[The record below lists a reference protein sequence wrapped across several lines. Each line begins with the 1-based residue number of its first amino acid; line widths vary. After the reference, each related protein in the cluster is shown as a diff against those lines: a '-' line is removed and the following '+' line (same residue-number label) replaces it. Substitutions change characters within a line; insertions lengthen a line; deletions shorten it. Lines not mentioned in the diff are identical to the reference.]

1 MVAGY
6 LYLYHLLNC
15 TLPDVTRPALSESYD
30 NPDLACEDSSR
41 HVEVGYHI
49 DDTLVPVLD
58 ACFNETTLVTTYTKH
73 RLSKWVSSVQAI
85 TRPPPTYYFFQL
97 EFFRVDVQSLFRSGD
112 SILASLDL
120 DGYINDTHFIKIGNL
135 APYEDFFYTFQRD
148 ATYHL
153 ANSAPQ
159 WNTFDEG
166 NWKVVEQGVLDF
178 SQDAF
183 VYGDATVLTGT
194 LKVATLANSS
204 GVPVEIYLY
213 YGRIPVPRWFWKLI
227 YYDDFNVGVIF
238 FGFNNPYASKNEVDT
253 EFLTEVCSVDVF
265 ESAATSWHL
274 EDVDNTD
281 PALGYIYAC
290 RVNLDEILDPLVN
303 SIVSNVLP
311 MEIRRADIF

>member
-1 MVAGY
+1 M
-6 LYLYHLLNC
+6 
-15 TLPDVTRPALSESYD
+15 
-30 NPDLACEDSSR
+30 
-41 HVEVGYHI
+41 
-49 DDTLVPVLD
+49 
-58 ACFNETTLVTTYTKH
+58 
-73 RLSKWVSSVQAI
+73 
-85 TRPPPTYYFFQL
+85 
-97 EFFRVDVQSLFRSGD
+97 
-112 SILASLDL
+112 ASLDL

-135 APYEDFFYTFQRD
+135 APYEHFFYIFQRD

-213 YGRIPVPRWFWKLI
+213 YGRVPVPRWFWKLI

-281 PALGYIYAC
+281 PALGFIYAC